1 MAKHRVGRLAG
12 EIQKEVAQIISR
24 DLKDPRLDMVSVVA
38 VEVAPDGCSAR
49 LFISPMAGSDFNKKE
64 VQDALQS
71 AKGYIRRQL
80 GQRLKVRAMPELY
93 FEVDESIARGISMTQ
108 IINEQIA
115 EDVAAAVDRPPMD
128 ESIYED

>member
-49 LFISPMAGSDFNKKE
+49 LFISPMAGSDFNKKD

-93 FEVDESIARGISMTQ
+93 FEVDESIARGISMAQ
-108 IINEQIA
+108 KINEQIA
-115 EDVAAAVDRPPMD
+115 EDTAAAADRPPID